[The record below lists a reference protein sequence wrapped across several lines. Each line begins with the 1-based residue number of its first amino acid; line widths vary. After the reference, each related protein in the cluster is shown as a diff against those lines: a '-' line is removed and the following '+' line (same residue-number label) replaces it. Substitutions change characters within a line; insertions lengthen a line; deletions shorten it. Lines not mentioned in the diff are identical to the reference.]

1 MMNVMKKEMTSV
13 IMNKSKFQTDFQ
25 TNLKTNLVKI
35 IFVSI
40 FCVAIS
46 FSHLSYGQSNSEA
59 SRSPFRKGLATVMFA
74 GLGGAVLG
82 LSTLSFYGQPQ
93 EHIGNIWLGLGIGL
107 FAGAGY
113 VMVQNTPTNSYSFEQ
128 EWRQQSEGD
137 FDKAIASNSLD
148 NTHRISWMSHQVSGS
163 SRTRSD
169 GPLNQPIFQW
179 ATSF

>member
-1 MMNVMKKEMTSV
+1 MK
-13 IMNKSKFQTDFQ
+13 KSKFKINFQ
-25 TNLKTNLVKI
+25 NNLKTNFKAKLVKI

-40 FCVAIS
+40 FCIAIS

-128 EWRQQSEGD
+128 EWRQQSESD
-137 FDKAIASNSLD
+137 FEKAISSNSLD
-148 NTHRISWMSHQVSGS
+148 NKHRISWINPQVRHN

-169 GPLNQPIFQW
+169 SPLNQPIFQW